1 MQNTFRM
8 GRLATFAVAVLFAAT
23 VTRAQGHE
31 HGQMQ
36 GPAQGKEQVIKT
48 GKKGTINLSQDA
60 QVGDLTLKAG
70 KYWVQHRLER
80 SDHFIHFTE
89 LSKSA
94 PYSRS
99 EYPKSHPG
107 EIKCRLEQLDAKATQ
122 TEVHVTKEDGSWRVT
137 KVVIRGEN
145 VSHLF

>member
-1 MQNTFRM
+1 MQNTFRI
-8 GRLATFAVAVLFAAT
+8 GQLATLVVAVLLAAT

-48 GKKGTINLSQDA
+48 GKKGTINLSQDTH
-60 QVGDLTLKAG
+60 VGDLTLKAG
-70 KYWVQHRLER
+70 QYWVQHRLEG

-99 EYPKSHPG
+99 ETPKSHPG
-107 EIKCRLEQLDAKATQ
+107 EIRCRVEQLDAKATQ
-122 TEVHVTKEDGSWRVT
+122 TEVHVAKEDGSWRVT

>member
-1 MQNTFRM
+1 M
-8 GRLATFAVAVLFAAT
+8 GRLAALAVAVLFAAV

-48 GKKGTINLSQDA
+48 GKKGKIHLSQDT

-70 KYWVQHRLER
+70 EYWVQHRLEG

-122 TEVHVTKEDGSWRVT
+122 TEVHVAKEDGSWRVT